1 MLSKIPLKIY
11 FADLT
16 YNTVSVVNDVFP
28 LNIGYVASY
37 TLDKF
42 GDSVD
47 VSLFKY
53 INELEDAIRTNPP
66 DILALSHYTWNH
78 RIDVELSRILR
89 QTNLNSLIVWGGPD
103 FPADIPSQ
111 EKFLK
116 KYPEFDI
123 YVPIEG
129 EMGFANIVE
138 EALNSKDSLRKNV
151 LTKPIDGCISRT
163 SNGQLQY
170 SNPVMRLKNLDDIPS
185 PYLSGLLDKF
195 FQVPELSPMFQTNRG
210 CPFACSYCV
219 DGSDNV
225 RKVNQFS
232 TERLSEELEYIAKNV
247 SKETTS
253 MYISDLNFGMIP
265 RDLEICEKI
274 AAIQKKYDYPLT
286 IQATTGKNNKER
298 IIKAI
303 KQLSSSIRLFMS
315 VQSLNQDVLQNIKR
329 SNIST
334 DQMLALAPVIKEQ
347 GLRTYAEVILGLPG
361 ESYQSHVDTIHDLV
375 SAKMEGIIVYSC
387 LMLHG
392 SELNTPSQRQKWELK
407 TKYRLLHKAFT
418 KLSDGKVVTEVE
430 EVVVGSNTMSFN
442 EYVELRKL
450 AFITWTV
457 GVGYFYDSIIRFLQQ
472 KNVDVFNLYHNA
484 LKKSDL
490 PDEIVKIFQSFENH
504 TKDELWDSSEELRN
518 HYERDENYD
527 KLLNLEDGINVV
539 LTHHALII
547 SKYMKQW
554 NEFIISTAYELISQ
568 NIKLDIET
576 EKQFQDVAN
585 YCRGLSFNILGA
597 DRLNTNPVYEFNY
610 DVEKWL
616 SDNNDSPL
624 SSFELNT
631 PQDFTFCYSHDQ
643 TNLIDTSLNKFGDNL
658 IGIARLLSDIPIP
671 ILLRKLEK
679 SD

>member
-1 MLSKIPLKIY
+1 
-11 FADLT
+11 
-16 YNTVSVVNDVFP
+16 
-28 LNIGYVASY
+28 
-37 TLDKF
+37 
-42 GDSVD
+42 
-47 VSLFKY
+47 
-53 INELEDAIRTNPP
+53 
-66 DILALSHYTWNH
+66 
-78 RIDVELSRILR
+78 
-89 QTNLNSLIVWGGPD
+89 
-103 FPADIPSQ
+103 
-111 EKFLK
+111 
-116 KYPEFDI
+116 
-123 YVPIEG
+123 
-129 EMGFANIVE
+129 
-138 EALNSKDSLRKNV
+138 
-151 LTKPIDGCISRT
+151 
-163 SNGQLQY
+163 
-170 SNPVMRLKNLDDIPS
+170 
-185 PYLSGLLDKF
+185 
-195 FQVPELSPMFQTNRG
+195 
-210 CPFACSYCV
+210 
-219 DGSDNV
+219 
-225 RKVNQFS
+225 
-232 TERLSEELEYIAKNV
+232 
-247 SKETTS
+247 
-253 MYISDLNFGMIP
+253 
-265 RDLEICEKI
+265 
-274 AAIQKKYDYPLT
+274 
-286 IQATTGKNNKER
+286 
-298 IIKAI
+298 
-303 KQLSSSIRLFMS
+303 
-315 VQSLNQDVLQNIKR
+315 
-329 SNIST
+329 
-334 DQMLALAPVIKEQ
+334 
-347 GLRTYAEVILGLPG
+347 
-361 ESYQSHVDTIHDLV
+361 
-375 SAKMEGIIVYSC
+375 
-387 LMLHG
+387 
-392 SELNTPSQRQKWELK
+392 
-407 TKYRLLHKAFT
+407 
-418 KLSDGKVVTEVE
+418 
-430 EVVVGSNTMSFN
+430 MSFN